1 MLNTQNAT
9 VINANNNTVKNNVT
23 AIISYSEGGEEQTPT
38 IATLKNVW
46 GNKEANINELVYK
59 AIQYEDA
66 ENAVEFDLEEEYEIK
81 VLTNSYYCVAVELT
95 DNTLGLTTAITF
107 VKQ

>member
-9 VINANNNTVKNNVT
+9 INKNVTANNVT

-38 IATLKNVW
+38 IATLNNIWEDKDANV
-46 GNKEANINELVYK
+46 NDLIYA
-59 AIQYEDA
+59 AIQYEDG
-66 ENAVEFDLEEEYEIK
+66 EHAVEFELEEEYEIN